1 MAPTR
6 LLPKLLVLCFAAF
19 ALLAPSALA
28 AEGIGPGKALGHGK
42 TTTDATASRTT
53 TKTNGSGS
61 TSGSSKEVLSVS
73 TVKPGNGATVSG
85 TIGWEV
91 AVTAGSPT
99 KVELL
104 VDGVAKFS
112 DSSAPYGTSL
122 DTSKLANGNHT
133 LSATAYGS
141 KGVKATTSVTVN
153 VSNTSPGSEPE
164 PTPTPE
170 PEPTPEP
177 APEPAPET
185 STGGPIYW
193 GATIGTQLTGNQ
205 PPWDM
210 SAVSKFE
217 EAAHKKVSM
226 VNFFQPFANC
236 NPGCSFYSFPSGPL
250 ENIRMHGS
258 IPVLSWSSQ
267 SIPSSKN
274 EPDFQLSD
282 VIAGRYDSY
291 IREFATKAKAWG
303 HPFMLR
309 FNWEMNGKWFP
320 WHEGVNGNQPGEFV
334 KSWRHVHD
342 IFSEVGAS
350 NVTWVWCPN
359 VEYSGSTPLSEVYP
373 GDAYV
378 DWTGLDGYNRGTNP
392 VAPEGWKTFSQV
404 YKSSYNAIAG
414 SIAPSKPL
422 MVGEVASSEY
432 GGSKA
437 AWIKDMLARV
447 PTEYPKIRAL
457 LYFDKYDSSMD
468 WPLET
473 SSSALSAFAEGVQS
487 SAYVGNTL
495 STLSAT
501 KILPLG

>member
-1 MAPTR
+1 MASTR
-6 LLPKLLVLCFAAF
+6 LHTKVLVLSLAFF

-28 AEGIGPGKALGHGK
+28 AEGVGPAKKLGGDK
-42 TTTDATASRTT
+42 TVTTTTSTAT
-53 TKTNGSGS
+53 
-61 TSGSSKEVLSVS
+61 TSGSKGSGGPAASNKEVLTLS
-73 TVKPGNGATVSG
+73 TVKPGNGTTVSG

-91 AVTAGSPT
+91 AVTAGSPS
-99 KVELL
+99 KVEFL
-104 VDGVAKFS
+104 VDGAAKFS
-112 DSSAPYGTSL
+112 DSSAPYNGSL
-122 DTSKLANGNHT
+122 DTARLSNGNHT

-141 KGVKATTSVTVN
+141 KGVKATTSVTVK
-153 VSNTSPGSEPE
+153 VSNTTSTPAPEPTPE
-164 PTPTPE
+164 PTPTPT
-170 PEPTPEP
+170 PTPTPE
-177 APEPAPET
+177 A
-185 STGGPIYW
+185 GGPIYW
-193 GATIGTQLTGNQ
+193 GATVGTHLTGGQ

-210 SAVSKFE
+210 GALTKFE
-217 EAAHKKVSM
+217 EGAHKKASM

-236 NPGCSFYSFPSGPL
+236 NPGCSFYSFPAGPL
-250 ENIRMHGS
+250 ENIRLHGS

-267 SIPSSKN
+267 SIPSTKN

-282 VIAGRYDSY
+282 VIAGRYDAY

-334 KSWRHVHD
+334 TSWRHVHD
-342 IFSEVGAS
+342 IFKEVGAT

-359 VEYSGSTPLSEVYP
+359 VDYYGATPLASVYP

-392 VAPEGWKTFSQV
+392 VAPEGWKSFSQV

-414 SIAPSKPL
+414 TIAPSKPL
-422 MVGEVASSEY
+422 MVGEVASSEI
-432 GGSKA
+432 GGSKS
-437 AWIKDMLARV
+437 AWIKDMLTRV
-447 PTEYPKIRAL
+447 PTEFPKIRAL

-473 SSSALSAFAEGVQS
+473 STSAVSAFAEGVQS
-487 SAYVGNTL
+487 STYLGNSFT
-495 STLSAT
+495 SLSAT